1 MARGM
6 LGRNLIAID
15 VGTTKICVL
24 VAEVDS
30 SGSIE
35 ILGMGQYPSHGLKR
49 GVVVNINETVNSIKK
64 AVKEAEAMSGAE
76 IDSAIVGI
84 SGSHI
89 KSFNSKGVV
98 AVRNKNVTQ
107 YDIDRVVETAKAVV
121 MPEDREIIHVFP
133 QYFRV
138 DGQEYIQDSLGM
150 HGIRLESQVHIITGA
165 ISSAQN
171 IIKSCEMAGVQV
183 SDIVLEQIASADAVL
198 TPTEKKLGVGILDI
212 GGGTSD
218 FAIYKEGG
226 IRHSKV
232 LPIAGNH
239 FTSDLAIGLGVP
251 LSRAEELKKIYGFVA
266 EDIFLEFD
274 RDKIDIELSTSENKT
289 VDLYSLFEILEPRAQ
304 EVLNLIKGEVDDFRL
319 KSFMPMG
326 LVLTGGGSL
335 LKGMDLVAHNVFGI
349 KARVGIPI
357 GYSKSDEQSTQ
368 APDILKSPIYSTAYG
383 LLIYALKEKDNKRM
397 ASKSDSLFGWVF
409 KSMKSWV
416 YDFL

>member
-1 MARGM
+1 MTRGM
-6 LGRNLIAID
+6 LSKNLVAID

-24 VAEVDS
+24 VAEMDS
-30 SGSIE
+30 SGNID
-35 ILGMGQYPSHGLKR
+35 ILGMGQHPSNGLKR

-64 AVKEAEAMSGAE
+64 AVKEAESMSGME
-76 IDSAIVGI
+76 IDSAVVGI

-138 DGQEYIQDSLGM
+138 DGHEYIQDSLGM
-150 HGIRLESQVHIITGA
+150 HGVRLEAQVHIITGA

-198 TPTEKKLGVGILDI
+198 TATEKKLGVGILDI

-251 LSRAEELKKIYGFVA
+251 LNRAEELKRIYGFVA

-274 RDKIDIELSTSENKT
+274 RDKIDIELSTGENKSI
-289 VDLYSLFEILEPRAQ
+289 DLYSLFEILEPRAQ
-304 EVLNLIKGEVDDFRL
+304 EILNLIKGEIDDFKL

-335 LKGMDLVAHNVFGI
+335 LKGIDLTAHKAFGT
-349 KARVGIPI
+349 KARVGMPV
-357 GYSKSDEQSTQ
+357 GYSKSEESSTA
-368 APDILKSPIYSTAYG
+368 APDILKSPIYATVYG
-383 LLIYALKEKDNKRM
+383 LLIYALKEKDVSRM
-397 ASKSDSLFGWVF
+397 SSKSDSLFGWVF